1 MNTEILRK
9 YASLAVNIGVAVKED
24 QLLVINAQVRDYEF
38 VRLCVEEAYKAKAK
52 RVIINWSDSDINHL
66 DFLNCSTETL
76 CDIPQYQYDAR
87 KYAQDN
93 GCCCL
98 SIASDIPGLL
108 ADVDSN
114 KMKAFQKARGKMFAD
129 LMHYTM
135 ANQGQWCV
143 IALPNKAWAKKVF
156 PELDE
161 QEAYDKLWAEIL
173 KTVKVNENDDPI
185 ALWQEHD
192 AKLKKH
198 CEILND
204 YNFKKLHFT
213 NSLGTDLYVGL
224 VKDHVWVGGS
234 SETIDGTVFEANMP
248 TEEVFCMPDKL
259 VTSGVVYASKPLSY
273 NGKLIDKFSL
283 KFENGKVVEHHAEVG
298 EDVLTGILESD
309 EGSRYLGEVALISYD
324 SPISLSNILYYETL
338 FDENASC
345 HLALGDSYPENVKG
359 GTLMNE
365 EQLKK
370 IGANSSNEHVDFMFG
385 TRDLNVTGIKENGEE
400 IVVFKEGNF
409 VF

>member
-1 MNTEILRK
+1 MNDLLLRK

-24 QLLVINAQVRDYEF
+24 QLLVINGQVRDYKF
-38 VRLCVEEAYKAKAK
+38 VQMCVQEAYKAKAK
-52 RVIINWSDSDINHL
+52 KVIVNWNSSELTHL
-66 DFLNCSTETL
+66 DMLNCSKETL
-76 CDIPQYQYDAR
+76 CDIPQYLYDAR

-93 GCCCL
+93 GCCFL
-98 SIASDIPGLL
+98 SIVSDIPGLL
-108 ADVDSN
+108 ADVDSE
-114 KMKAFQKARGKMFAD
+114 KMKAYQRARSKKFAD
-129 LMHYTM
+129 LMRYSMT
-135 ANQGQWCV
+135 NQGQWCV
-143 IALPNKAWAKKVF
+143 IALPNEAWAKKVF
-156 PELDE
+156 PDLNEE
-161 QEAYDKLWAEIL
+161 EAVEKMWEEIL
-173 KTVKVNENDDPI
+173 KAVKVNENDDPI
-185 ALWQEHD
+185 DLWKEHD

-198 CEILND
+198 CEILNN

-224 VKDHVWVGGS
+224 VENHLWVGGS
-234 SETIDGTVFEANMP
+234 SETVDGTVFEPNMP

-273 NGKLIDKFSL
+273 GGKLIDKFSL
-283 KFENGKVVEHHAEVG
+283 RFENGKVVQHHAEIG
-298 EDVLTGILESD
+298 EEVLTGLLDSD

-345 HLALGDSYPENVKG
+345 HLALGQSYAENVKG
-359 GTLMNE
+359 GTLMEE
-365 EQLKK
+365 EQLNKL
-370 IGANSSNEHVDFMFG
+370 GANSSTIHVDFMFG
-385 TRDLNVTGIKENGEE
+385 TRDLNVTGIKEDGEE

>member
-1 MNTEILRK
+1 MNDLLLGK

-24 QLLVINAQVRDYEF
+24 QLLVINAQVRDYKF
-38 VRLCVEEAYKAKAK
+38 VQMCVEEAYKAKAK
-52 RVIINWSDSDINHL
+52 KVIVNWNSSEINHL
-66 DFLNCSTETL
+66 DMLNCSKETL
-76 CDIPQYQYDAR
+76 CDIPQYLYDAR

-93 GCCCL
+93 GCCFL
-98 SIASDIPGLL
+98 SIVSDIPGLL
-108 ADVDSN
+108 ADVDSD
-114 KMKAFQKARGKMFAD
+114 KMRAYQIARSKKFAD
-129 LMHYTM
+129 LMRYSMT
-135 ANQGQWCV
+135 NQGQWCV
-143 IALPNKAWAKKVF
+143 IALPNETWAKKVF
-156 PELDE
+156 PQLDE
-161 QEAYDKLWAEIL
+161 KQAVEKMWEEIL
-173 KTVKVNENDDPI
+173 KAVKVNEKDDPI
-185 ALWQEHD
+185 KLWQDHD
-192 AKLKKH
+192 ANLKKH
-198 CEILND
+198 CQILNN

-224 VKDHVWVGGS
+224 VKNHLWVGGS
-234 SETIDGTVFEANMP
+234 SETVDGTVFEPNMP

-273 NGKLIDKFSL
+273 SGKLIDKFSL
-283 KFENGKVVEHHAEVG
+283 RFENGKVVEHHAEIG
-298 EDVLTGILESD
+298 EEVLTGILDSD

-345 HLALGDSYPENVKG
+345 HLALGQSYAENVKG
-359 GTLMNE
+359 GTLMEE
-365 EQLKK
+365 EQLNEL
-370 IGANSSNEHVDFMFG
+370 GANSSNIHVDFMFG

>member
-1 MNTEILRK
+1 
-9 YASLAVNIGVAVKED
+9 
-24 QLLVINAQVRDYEF
+24 
-38 VRLCVEEAYKAKAK
+38 
-52 RVIINWSDSDINHL
+52 
-66 DFLNCSTETL
+66 
-76 CDIPQYQYDAR
+76 
-87 KYAQDN
+87 
-93 GCCCL
+93 
-98 SIASDIPGLL
+98 
-108 ADVDSN
+108 
-114 KMKAFQKARGKMFAD
+114 
-129 LMHYTM
+129 
-135 ANQGQWCV
+135 
-143 IALPNKAWAKKVF
+143 
-156 PELDE
+156 
-161 QEAYDKLWAEIL
+161 
-173 KTVKVNENDDPI
+173 
-185 ALWQEHD
+185 
-192 AKLKKH
+192 
-198 CEILND
+198 
-204 YNFKKLHFT
+204 
-213 NSLGTDLYVGL
+213 
-224 VKDHVWVGGS
+224 
-234 SETIDGTVFEANMP
+234 MP

-359 GTLMNE
+359 GTLMDE
-365 EQLKK
+365 EQLKQL
-370 IGANSSNEHVDFMFG
+370 GANSSNEHVDFMFG

>member
-93 GCCCL
+93 GCCYL

-135 ANQGQWCV
+135 ANHGQWCV

-185 ALWQEHD
+185 TLWQEHD

-198 CEILND
+198 CEILNN

-298 EDVLTGILESD
+298 EDVLTGILDTD

-365 EQLKK
+365 EQLKQL
-370 IGANSSNEHVDFMFG
+370 GANSSNEHVDFMFG